1 VSRPA
6 WTSSTTDL
14 LKVGRVAKAHGLRGE
29 VVVQLWTDQT
39 RRVDP
44 GSELTSSHGTLRV
57 VWSTPFGPERYI
69 VQFEGVLDRNAAD
82 GLRGLELEAE
92 PLDDVDDVLWVHEL
106 VGATVR
112 GPEGTELGLVVS
124 VEANPASDLMVL
136 ESGALIPV
144 RFVTAHDAAAHT
156 VDVDIPEG
164 LLDL

>member
-29 VVVQLWTDQT
+29 VVVELWTDQT
-39 RRVDP
+39 RRLDP
-44 GSELTSSHGTLRV
+44 GVTLASARGPLTVISSK
-57 VWSTPFGPERYI
+57 PFGPDRYI
-69 VQFEGVLDRNAAD
+69 VQFENVFDRTGAD
-82 GLRGLELEAE
+82 NLRAVELEAE
-92 PLDDVDDVLWVHEL
+92 PLDDVEDVLWVHEL

-112 GPEGTELGLVVS
+112 DGAGTVLGVVAS

-136 ESGALIPV
+136 ESGGLIPV
-144 RFVTAHDAAAHT
+144 RFVTAHDAGTRT